1 MLMSKRMSIR
11 VIVSLCC
18 ASTII
23 LIPSL
28 SFTAENRSEAPKSL
42 VTEMAPDIR
51 FEETSHDFGVHGPGA
66 ELKYSFSF
74 QNNGKADLIISK
86 VKSSCGC
93 TAAIASADIIPPRQ
107 SGKIDVTYKPG
118 TMQGTFEKHV
128 TVLSNDPDSPSMV
141 LAIKA
146 SVELDL
152 GADPD
157 RLGTSI
163 PKRGDVVELPFAVV
177 GKELPRAGITKIF
190 LETGSGHEALGKS
203 ITWTM
208 KDDRTLDTPCY
219 KVLVKVDSKNIM
231 PGRYDVKLVI
241 ETSSRKIP
249 RFDVPLFI
257 EVAGPIKVDPRIVL
271 ITRIARDAPPVKTIT
286 LNAPDGPAFRILSAE
301 INQPGLEPG
310 PIPADSARSHALTIL
325 MKDAFN
331 REVVATELVVKTDNP
346 DMPEIRI
353 PITARGRIQSKTDPD
368 ASQAPVNSL
377 RSLSKTP

>member
-1 MLMSKRMSIR
+1 MLMSKRLSIR
-11 VIVSLCC
+11 VIVCLCC
-18 ASTII
+18 ASAMI
-23 LIPSL
+23 LIPYR
-28 SFTAENRSEAPKSL
+28 SFAAEDRSEAPKSL

-51 FEETSHDFGVHGPGA
+51 FDETSHDFGVHGPGV
-66 ELKYSFSF
+66 ELKCSFTF
-74 QNNGKADLIISK
+74 QNNGNADLIINK

-93 TAAIASADIIPPRQ
+93 TAAIASADIIAPGK

-128 TVLSNDPDSPSMV
+128 TVLSNDPDNPSMV

-163 PKRGDVVELPFAVV
+163 PKRGDVVELPFAVF
-177 GKELPRAGITKIF
+177 GKELPKASITKIF
-190 LETGSGHEALGKS
+190 LETGSGHEALEKS

-208 KDDRTLDTPCY
+208 KDDRTLETPCY
-219 KVLVKVDSKNIM
+219 KILVKVDSNNIM
-231 PGRYDVKLVI
+231 PGRYDAKLVI
-241 ETSSRKIP
+241 ETSSRKVP

-271 ITRIARDAPPVKTIT
+271 ITRIAPNAPPVKTVKFY
-286 LNAPDGPAFRILSAE
+286 APDGPPFRIISASIDE
-301 INQPGLEPG
+301 PGLEIG
-310 PIPADSARSHALTIL
+310 PIPADSAPSHDLTIL

-331 REVVATELVVKTDNP
+331 RELVTTDLIIKTDNP
-346 DMPEIRI
+346 DMPEIRV

-368 ASQAPVNSL
+368 ASKAPANSL